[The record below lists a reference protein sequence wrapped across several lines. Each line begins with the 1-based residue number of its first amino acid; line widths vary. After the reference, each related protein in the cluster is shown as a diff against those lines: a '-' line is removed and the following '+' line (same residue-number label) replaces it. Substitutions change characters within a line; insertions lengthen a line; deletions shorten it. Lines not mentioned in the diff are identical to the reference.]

1 MMDADVGRRVASS
14 RVDRRGTFD
23 AFRRDERIGAVD
35 AVNARTV

>member
-1 MMDADVGRRVASS
+1 MDADVGRRVVARGSA
-14 RVDRRGTFD
+14 GTFD